1 MSLSNDTPTSSLHHP
16 PRISS
21 EVQSSAAFSLSPL
34 LTRTLN
40 YGELDD
46 FHEDHEL
53 AGVNSRGDGGE
64 DTQQLA
70 VPEASTGT
78 KVFCETSNLEP
89 SVLSVTQTNT
99 LSVFLVL
106 FES

>member
-46 FHEDHEL
+46 IHEDHEL

-78 KVFCETSNLEP
+78 KVFVMQTIALEETSNLEP
-89 SVLSVTQTNT
+89 SVLSVKQTYT
-99 LSVFLVL
+99 LS
-106 FES
+106 

>member
-1 MSLSNDTPTSSLHHP
+1 
-16 PRISS
+16 
-21 EVQSSAAFSLSPL
+21 L

-40 YGELDD
+40 HRELDD
-46 FHEDHEL
+46 FHDVDHEL
-53 AGVNSRGDGGE
+53 AGVNAGLDGGK